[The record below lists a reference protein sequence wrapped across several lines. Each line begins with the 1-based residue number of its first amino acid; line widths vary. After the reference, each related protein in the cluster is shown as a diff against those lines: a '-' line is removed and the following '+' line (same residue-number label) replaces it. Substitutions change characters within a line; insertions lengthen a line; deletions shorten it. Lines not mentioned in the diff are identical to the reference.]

1 MSLRPFSRLSILATS
16 FVALYFGFVA
26 CGSEDGSKHA
36 MEDGAA
42 GEGGAAGGDAPSS
55 GGSQVKA
62 GSGGGGTAG
71 MSQGGVSGTTNAA
84 GAAGSPEPEPG
95 GANAGGMATSLAGQ
109 TGSAGSPIENG
120 GAAGEAGAAGAA
132 GSGEVVCD
140 PPTTLGSRIT
150 MAFDT
155 SDAERVTN
163 LQWLDSSNA
172 TTANVA
178 ASGGPVVCGDPQEFF
193 GASYGAPEGSTP
205 YPVIQGSRSTALACG
220 LDVSITSTPTNCN
233 DQPQIP
239 TTTQYHFYDGAK
251 ASQLRV
257 TRTLGFD
264 ANSPQY
270 SGIGVRVWESR
281 VPLSVLPNV
290 IYPDANDMTI
300 TTVNAGSCGGD
311 CFTPV
316 GPTWNGKW
324 FAKTGASGLAM
335 IVVRDPS
342 VTSPV
347 DLTVNYDSYS
357 NANIASFVVLQP
369 QGGWKAPIT
378 EIEYV
383 CFADLTS
390 WPQAT
395 RDLAQLPAWCGP

>member
-1 MSLRPFSRLSILATS
+1 MSLRPFSRFNVLATS

-26 CGSEDGSKHA
+26 CGSSDGSRRA
-36 MEDGAA
+36 MDDGAG
-42 GEGGAAGGDAPSS
+42 GEGGAAGGEAPSS

-62 GSGGGGTAG
+62 GTGGGGTGG
-71 MSQGGVSGTTNAA
+71 MSQGGISGTATDGGAA
-84 GAAGSPEPEPG
+84 GASEREPG
-95 GANAGGMATSLAGQ
+95 GANAGGMANNMAGQ
-109 TGSAGSPIENG
+109 TGIAGSPIENG
-120 GAAGEAGAAGAA
+120 GAAGEAGAAGAG
-132 GSGEVVCD
+132 GSGEVACA
-140 PPTTLGSRIT
+140 PFTSGSRIT
-150 MAFDT
+150 IAFDT
-155 SDAERVTN
+155 TNAERVTN
-163 LQWLDSSNA
+163 LQWLDNNA
-172 TTANVA
+172 MLTANVA
-178 ASGGPVVCGDPQEFF
+178 ASGGPLVCGDPQEFF
-193 GASYGAPEGSTP
+193 GASYGAAEGSTP
-205 YPVIQGSRSTALACG
+205 YPVIAGSRSSGLLCG
-220 LDVSITSTPTNCN
+220 PDVSITSAPTNCN

-239 TTTQYHFYDGAK
+239 TTTQYHFYDGAQ
-251 ASQLRV
+251 ANQMRV

-290 IYPDANDMTI
+290 IYPDANGTAI
-300 TTVNAGSCGGD
+300 TTVNANTCGGD
-311 CFTPV
+311 CFTAV
-316 GPTWNGKW
+316 GATWNGKW

-342 VTSPV
+342 VTSAV

-357 NANIASFVVLQP
+357 SANIASFVVLQP

-390 WPQAT
+390 WPQAE
-395 RDLAQLPAWCGP
+395 RDAAVLPADCGP

>member
-1 MSLRPFSRLSILATS
+1 MSPHPFSRFNVLATS

-26 CGSEDGSKHA
+26 CGSDDGSKRA
-36 MEDGAA
+36 MDDGSA
-42 GEGGAAGGDAPSS
+42 GEGGAAGGEAPSS

-62 GSGGGGTAG
+62 GNGGGGTG
-71 MSQGGVSGTTNAA
+71 GVSQGGNSATTTDGGAA
-84 GAAGSPEPEPG
+84 GAPEPG
-95 GANAGGMATSLAGQ
+95 GASAGGMTTNMAGQ
-109 TGSAGSPIENG
+109 TGVAGSPSENG
-120 GAAGEAGAAGAA
+120 GAAGEAGAAGAG
-132 GSGEVVCD
+132 GSGDVVCD
-140 PPTTLGSRIT
+140 PPSTLGSRIT
-150 MAFDT
+150 IAFDT
-155 SDAERVTN
+155 TNAERVTN

-193 GASYGAPEGSTP
+193 GASYGAAEGSTP
-205 YPVIQGSRSTALACG
+205 YPVIQGSRSAALACAS
-220 LDVSITSTPTNCN
+220 DVTITSAPTNCN

-239 TTTQYHFYDGAK
+239 TTTQYHLYDGAK
-251 ASQLRV
+251 ASQMRV

-281 VPLSVLPNV
+281 VPLSVLPKV
-290 IYPDANDMTI
+290 IIPDDKGAT
-300 TTVNAGSCGGD
+300 TTVNALSCGGD

-316 GPTWNGKW
+316 GATWNGKW
-324 FAKTGASGLAM
+324 FAKTGDSGLAM

-390 WPQAT
+390 WPQT
-395 RDLAQLPAWCGP
+395 DRDAAKLPAGCGP